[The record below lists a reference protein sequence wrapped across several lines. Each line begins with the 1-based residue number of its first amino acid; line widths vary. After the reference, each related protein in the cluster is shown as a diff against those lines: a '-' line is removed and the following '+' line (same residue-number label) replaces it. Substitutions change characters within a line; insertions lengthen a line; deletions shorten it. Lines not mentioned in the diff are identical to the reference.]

1 MTSAFSPVIQR
12 AGSPR
17 VTSLRLPPSTR
28 RSSSAN
34 FKRGRQTK
42 SLLGQP
48 LELVVE
54 NSREEQGGESPIP
67 PDHVST
73 SGSEGSDGS
82 NASQG
87 PKILDLLGATTC
99 EVASFFTSCFP
110 CTVVDIDEQDGR
122 LAGNLSKEN
131 AMNIMYNSP
140 TKVEVPFDEPL
151 PEEAP
156 QEGGD
161 YHHQHYNNA
170 RPTPYVG
177 SPRIGAVDSGVMY
190 THLPIMTVEDTDIIR
205 SKGSAHKLRVIEDDE
220 ATEVETVS
228 VASDGPVSPIHH
240 HGRKKHA
247 IVPKKMKKLF
257 GGSSSKK
264 KKGAVMRN

>member
-17 VTSLRLPPSTR
+17 VTSTR
-28 RSSSAN
+28 RSSSSSANN
-34 FKRGRQTK
+34 FKRSGRQTN

-73 SGSEGSDGS
+73 SGSEGPDGS

-87 PKILDLLGATTC
+87 PKILDFLGATY

-110 CTVVDIDEQDGR
+110 CAVVDIDEQDGR
-122 LAGNLSKEN
+122 VAGNLSKEN

-140 TKVEVPFDEPL
+140 TKVEASSDEPL
-151 PEEAP
+151 PEKA
-156 QEGGD
+156 QEGN
-161 YHHQHYNNA
+161 YHQQHYNNA

-177 SPRIGAVDSGVMY
+177 SPRIGAVASGVMY
-190 THLPIMTVEDTDIIR
+190 THLPIMTVEDSDHIR

-228 VASDGPVSPIHH
+228 VASEGPVSPIHS
-240 HGRKKHA
+240 HGRKKYA

-257 GGSSSKK
+257 GGGSSSSKK